1 MARLAAGREVM
12 PAGRAHY
19 NQLHIDAKTNAF
31 LASTRLRPCRQCRQ
45 RFRLLALRA
54 AGAVAG
60 VVGAAL
66 CTAQQAAGSL
76 GRPCSLGSDA
86 SQPLK
91 PLLYT
96 ESLCFLR

>member
-1 MARLAAGREVM
+1 VRAAAARLAVGREVM

-31 LASTRLRPCRQCRQ
+31 LASTHAAAMQAVQ
-45 RFRLLALRA
+45 AALQA
-54 AGAVAG
+54 AGTARGRHSRRG
-60 VVGAAL
+60 V
-66 CTAQQAAGSL
+66 QQAAGSL
-76 GRPCSLGSDA
+76 GRACSLGSDA